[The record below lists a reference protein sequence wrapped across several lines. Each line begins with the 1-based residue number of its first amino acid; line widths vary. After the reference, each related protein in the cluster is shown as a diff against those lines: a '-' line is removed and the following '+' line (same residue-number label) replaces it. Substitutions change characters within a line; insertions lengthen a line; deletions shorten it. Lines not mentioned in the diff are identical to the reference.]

1 MSTWGHILCFVIVLA
16 GCVVYAYR
24 QSDGFDLELIDI
36 VPCQEVESDRH
47 QIWNV
52 SLHESDIMAVE
63 ADLTSCHGSSWN
75 INQYNVSVSDGY
87 IKAY

>member
-16 GCVVYAYR
+16 GCMVCAYR

-52 SLHESDIMAVE
+52 SLHESDILAVE
-63 ADLTSCHGSSWN
+63 ADLISCHGSSWN
-75 INQYNVSVSDGY
+75 INQYNVSVQDGY
-87 IKAY
+87 IKTY